1 MKMFSLVQKF
11 LLQALGVI
19 CAVVFAVLV
28 IDVLFAVVMRHFF
41 EQPAWTEELA
51 RLLLVWLA
59 ILGGVLAYAADR
71 HLGVD
76 VLSARFDT
84 KTRWWTQVVGH
95 LMVLGFAVGVLL
107 VGGWELFTE
116 RLDSGQMMPALGM
129 QKAWFYLVL
138 PVGGFLIT
146 VLAIEKSVRAF
157 VEARKESN
165 ETNEKEVMS

>member
-1 MKMFSLVQKF
+1 MKIFAQIQRI
-11 LLQALGVI
+11 LLQALGAI

-76 VLSARFDT
+76 VLVSRFDFHT
-84 KTRWWTQVVGH
+84 QRWARVVGH
-95 LMVLGFAVGVLL
+95 LMVLFFAAGVLL
-107 VGGWELFTE
+107 IGGGQLFAE
-116 RLDSGQMMPALGM
+116 RWDSGQTMAALGVRR
-129 QKAWFYLVL
+129 AWFYLVL

-146 VLAIEKSVRAF
+146 LLAVEKILGNIVSADQ
-157 VEARKESN
+157 ES
-165 ETNEKEVMS
+165 NEKEVVS

>member
-1 MKMFSLVQKF
+1 MKVFAQIQKF
-11 LLQALGVI
+11 LSQALGVI

-76 VLSARFDT
+76 VLVARFDST
-84 KTRWWTQVVGH
+84 TRRRAVMVGH
-95 LMVLGFAVGVLL
+95 LIILGFSVSVLL
-107 VGGWELFTE
+107 VGGWQLFSE
-116 RLDSGQMMPALGM
+116 RYASGQMMASLGIRR
-129 QKAWFYLVL
+129 AWFYFVL
-138 PVGGFLIT
+138 PVGGFLISF
-146 VLAIEKSVRAF
+146 LAVEKF
-157 VEARKESN
+157 LEGFIKTEEA
-165 ETNEKEVMS
+165 NEKEVVS